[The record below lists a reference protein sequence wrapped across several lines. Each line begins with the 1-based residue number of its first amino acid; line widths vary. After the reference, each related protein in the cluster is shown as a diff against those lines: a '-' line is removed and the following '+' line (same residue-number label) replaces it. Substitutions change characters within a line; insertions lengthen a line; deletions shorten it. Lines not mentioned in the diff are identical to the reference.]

1 MDFAEK
7 FGIYECQLRI
17 LKTSRHSDQ
26 KIIEYLWKNIIANG
40 KITHHTSVVTYLFI
54 SSTSIVCTKELDK
67 MIELYPE
74 KNQLD
79 EQKNAFAN
87 AFVSIAESY
96 IEGDEKY
103 FPLRKACQLFP
114 LFLTFFFKFIINL
127 VAHFTKMYSSTADR
141 LVGVHKHIK
150 RLQYRLGDQS
160 VSTIENI
167 VFKTIAYI

>member
-1 MDFAEK
+1 MV
-7 FGIYECQLRI
+7 R
-17 LKTSRHSDQ
+17 S
-26 KIIEYLWKNIIANG
+26 
-40 KITHHTSVVTYLFI
+40 HHTSIVTNLFI
-54 SSTSIVCTKELDK
+54 SSTAIVYTKELDK

-103 FPLRKACQLFP
+103 FPLRKEWQFFP
-114 LFLTFFFKFIINL
+114 HFLKFKKKKFIINL

-167 VFKTIAYI
+167 VFETIAYI